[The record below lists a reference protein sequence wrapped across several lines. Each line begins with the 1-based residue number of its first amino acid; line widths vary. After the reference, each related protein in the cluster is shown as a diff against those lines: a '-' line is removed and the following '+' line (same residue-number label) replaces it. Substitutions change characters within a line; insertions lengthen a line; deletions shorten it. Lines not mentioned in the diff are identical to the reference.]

1 MNIGSKPL
9 VGILKTP
16 SSAITM
22 RQQQNKPPT
31 TTPHTLSKIPFGFT
45 TPKTATSHHASK
57 QQLTTSGNGNG
68 NTLPSKLPVSVTASL
83 KTPATSTAA
92 VGGSS
97 LIKMPKTTPSTAQK
111 QTPLSGIVKQ
121 RLQFFC
127 NNNTNNKTPASNRL
141 AAVKEDSKNIA
152 PSSVSKGTTP
162 ASRKLTVFGGVG
174 SSSAAK
180 QPTMKATMMKTNLN
194 TRIMQQGSK
203 TPAAPRPLPSGLEK
217 KVSHTVGC
225 AQQIK
230 RRSIRILNNVI
241 ILFKY
246 NVTNC
251 RLDSFQ
257 PCKKSLNKNIHLIKC
272 TTL

>member
-1 MNIGSKPL
+1 
-9 VGILKTP
+9 
-16 SSAITM
+16 M

-57 QQLTTSGNGNG
+57 QQLTTPANTNGNG
-68 NTLPSKLPVSVTASL
+68 NTLASKLPVSVTASI
-83 KTPATSTAA
+83 KTPTTSAAA

-141 AAVKEDSKNIA
+141 AAVKEDSKINP

-162 ASRKLTVFGGVG
+162 ASRKLTVFGGAG
-174 SSSAAK
+174 SSSSSAAK
-180 QPTMKATMMKTNLN
+180 HPTTKATMMKTNLN
-194 TRIMQQGSK
+194 SRIMQQGSK

-217 KVSHTVGC
+217 KVSRTVGC
-225 AQQIK
+225 AQSIK
-230 RRSIRILNNVI
+230 RRSIKILNNVFI
-241 ILFKY
+241 FLSI
-246 NVTNC
+246 
-251 RLDSFQ
+251 
-257 PCKKSLNKNIHLIKC
+257 
-272 TTL
+272 